1 MAFISVFEVIGP
13 NMVGPSSSHTAG
25 AASIAN
31 LARKL
36 MHEKIKKVTFV
47 LYGSFAQTYR
57 GHGTDRAL
65 LGGMMGFETDDIR
78 IRDSFEI
85 AEKEGLEF
93 SFEANT
99 VETDVHPNT
108 VDMII
113 EDVSGRVH
121 TVRGE
126 SIGGGKVR
134 LTRIDGVKVHFTGE
148 YHSLIVEHKDH
159 PGVIAYVTTVL
170 SKCKVNI
177 AYLRVYRE
185 TKGGVAYMIIE
196 SDEEITKATVDEI
209 EKNPFV
215 KDTMLIKRK

>member
-25 AASIAN
+25 AASIAR
-31 LARKL
+31 LAGKM
-36 MHEKIKKVTFV
+36 MHEKIKSVHFI
-47 LYGSFAQTYR
+47 LYGSFARTYR

-85 AEKEGLEF
+85 AEKEGIDF
-93 SFEANT
+93 SFTANT
-99 VETDVHPNT
+99 TEPDVHPNT
-108 VDMII
+108 VDIEI
-113 EDVSGRVH
+113 EDISGRRL

-134 LTRIDGVKVHFTGE
+134 LTRINGVKVLFTGE
-148 YHSLIVEHKDH
+148 YHSLIVIHKDH
-159 PGVIAYVTTVL
+159 PGVIAKVTTIL
-170 SKCKVNI
+170 SECHVNI

-185 TKGGVAYMIIE
+185 NKGGIAYMIIE
-196 SDEEITKATVDEI
+196 SDEEIWTKTIEKI

-215 KDTMLIKRK
+215 KDTMLIRR

>member
-25 AASIAN
+25 AASIAR
-31 LARKL
+31 LAWR
-36 MHEKIKKVTFV
+36 MMNPKIKSVHFT
-47 LYGSFAQTYR
+47 LYGSFARTYQ

-65 LGGMMGFETDDIR
+65 LGGMMGFETDDVR

-85 AEKEGLEF
+85 AKKEGIEF
-93 SFEANT
+93 SFTANT

-108 VDMII
+108 VDMEI
-113 EDVSGRVH
+113 EDITGRKM

-134 LTRIDGVKVHFTGE
+134 LTRIDGVKVLFTGE
-148 YHSLIVEHKDH
+148 YHSLIVIHKDH
-159 PGVIAYVTTVL
+159 PGVIANVTTIL
-170 SKCKVNI
+170 SKCHVNI

-185 TKGGVAYMIIE
+185 NKGGIAYMIIE
-196 SDEEITKATVDEI
+196 SDEEITRDTVDAI

-215 KDTMLIKRK
+215 KDTMLIRR

>member
-25 AASIAN
+25 AASIAR
-31 LARKL
+31 LAWK
-36 MHEKIKKVTFV
+36 MTDKKIKSVKFT
-47 LYGSFAQTYR
+47 LYGSFARTYK

-65 LGGMMGFETDDIR
+65 LGGMMGFQTDDVR

-85 AEKEGLEF
+85 AEKEGIEF
-93 SFEANT
+93 SFTANT
-99 VETDVHPNT
+99 IETEVHPNT
-108 VDMII
+108 VDMEI
-113 EDVSGRVH
+113 EECSGRKL

-134 LTRIDGVKVHFTGE
+134 LTKINGVKVLFTGE
-148 YHSLIVEHKDH
+148 YHSLIVIHKDH
-159 PGVIAYVTTVL
+159 PGVISNVT
-170 SKCKVNI
+170 SKLGECHVNI

-185 TKGGVAYMIIE
+185 TKGGIAYMIIE
-196 SDEEITKATVDEI
+196 SDEPITNEIVERI

-215 KDTMLIKRK
+215 KDTMLISR

>member
-25 AASIAN
+25 AASIAR

-36 MHEKIKKVTFV
+36 MHEKIKKVTFI

-93 SFEANT
+93 VFEANT

-113 EDVSGRVH
+113 EDVTGRVH

-134 LTRIDGVKVHFTGE
+134 LTKIDGVKVHFTGE

-196 SDEEITKATVDEI
+196 SDEEITNATVEEI

>member
-25 AASIAN
+25 AASIAR
-31 LARKL
+31 LAWK
-36 MHEKIKKVTFV
+36 MTDKNIKSVKFT
-47 LYGSFAQTYR
+47 LYGSFARTYR

-65 LGGMMGFETDDIR
+65 LGGMMGLETDDVR

-85 AEKEGLEF
+85 ATEKGIDF
-93 SFEANT
+93 SFVENT
-99 VETDVHPNT
+99 IETDVHPNT
-108 VDMII
+108 VDMEI
-113 EDVSGRVH
+113 EEVSGKKL

-134 LTRIDGVKVHFTGE
+134 LTRINGVKVLFTGE
-148 YHSLIVEHKDH
+148 YHSLIVIHKDH
-159 PGVIAYVTTVL
+159 PGVIAKVTTIL
-170 SKCKVNI
+170 SECHVNI

-185 TKGGVAYMIIE
+185 NKGGIAYMIIE
-196 SDEEITKATVDEI
+196 SDEAITQSTVEKI

-215 KDTMLIKRK
+215 KDTMLISR

>member
-25 AASIAN
+25 AASIAR
-31 LARKL
+31 LAWKM
-36 MHEKIKKVTFV
+36 MHEKIKKVNFV

-65 LGGMMGFETDDIR
+65 LGGMMGFETDDVR

-85 AEKEGLEF
+85 AEREGIEF
-93 SFEANT
+93 SFIANT
-99 VETDVHPNT
+99 TETDVHPNT
-108 VDMII
+108 VDIEI
-113 EDVSGRVH
+113 EDVTGRVH

-159 PGVIAYVTTVL
+159 PGVISKVTSAL
-170 SKCKVNI
+170 GKNHVNI

-185 TKGGVAYMIIE
+185 AKGGIAYMIIE
-196 SDEEITKATVDEI
+196 SDEEITKEIVEEI

-215 KDTMLIKRK
+215 RDTMLIRR

>member
-25 AASIAN
+25 AASIAR
-31 LARKL
+31 LAWKM
-36 MHEKIKKVTFV
+36 MHEKIRRVNFV

-65 LGGMMGFETDDIR
+65 LGGMMGFETDDVR

-85 AEKEGLEF
+85 AEKEGIGF
-93 SFEANT
+93 SFVANT
-99 VETDVHPNT
+99 TETDVHPNT
-108 VDMII
+108 VDIEI
-113 EDVSGRVH
+113 EDVTGRIH

-170 SKCKVNI
+170 SKCHVNI

-185 TKGGVAYMIIE
+185 AKGGIAYMIIE
-196 SDEEITKATVDEI
+196 SDEEITRETVDEI

-215 KDTMLIKRK
+215 KDTMLIRR